1 MIHASEQS
9 AVPSQDVLVTLLHSL
24 SQPLTALHLS
34 LELSASQ
41 DPEASAVVS
50 AALEQTDR
58 VIEIIRLMREYLD
71 SEQQGAAAQFVPVA
85 TAVQEVL
92 EELSVAASARDTTL
106 LASLRS
112 AVAIAVPGF
121 WLHRALHYLI
131 GSLVEDAPFQ
141 GTIVVLLED
150 RTRDCLL
157 SMHTLPGG
165 VPANRRPQRT
175 AGSDTLRQ
183 VRLAIA
189 RRALEAGGASLEPY
203 GAENP
208 GFLISIP
215 PSEPQISQLFV

>member
-1 MIHASEQS
+1 MQALEL
-9 AVPSQDVLVTLLHSL
+9 VPLPDHDMLARLLHSL

-34 LELSASQ
+34 LELSVDQ
-41 DPEASAVVS
+41 DPEPSTVVS

-71 SEQQGAAAQFVPVA
+71 SEQQGAAAQCVPVA
-85 TAVQEVL
+85 TAVQAVL
-92 EELSVAASARDTTL
+92 EKLSVVASARDTTL

-112 AVAIAVPGF
+112 QVAIAVPEF

-131 GSLVEDAPFQ
+131 GSLVEDAPLQ

-150 RTRDCLL
+150 RAPGCLL
-157 SMHTLPGG
+157 SMHSLPGG
-165 VPANRRPQRT
+165 VPANRRPKRV

-189 RRALEAGGASLEPY
+189 RRALEAAGASVEPY
-203 GAENP
+203 GIESP

-215 PSEPQISQLFV
+215 RSEPQISQLFV